1 MLKIVPMT
9 KSEEQERI
17 CLHCGLR
24 YDSSQ
29 LAYGAYEDDAVVGAS
44 QFTVK
49 DGIGYIT
56 DIKCNE
62 SDNAPLVMLL
72 GRAVLNFL
80 DLHGVREVFFEPR
93 GELYDRQALLI
104 GFKLKDG
111 RLYADL
117 RGMFTTEHEALP
129 H

>member
-17 CLHCGLR
+17 CSVCGLE
-24 YDSSQ
+24 YDGTQ
-29 LAYGAYEDDAVVGAS
+29 LAYGAYEDGDAVGAS
-44 QFTVK
+44 QFTVR

-56 DIKCNE
+56 DIKCNGE
-62 SDNAPLVMLL
+62 DNAPLVMLL

-80 DLHGVREVFFEPR
+80 DLHGIKEAFFEPR
-93 GELYDRQALLI
+93 GELYDKQALLI
-104 GFKLKDG
+104 GFKLREGK
-111 RLYADL
+111 LYADL
-117 RGMFTTEHEALP
+117 RGMFTTEHEKLP